1 MTIHHRVTATWRAG
15 AEVGGDDVEP
25 KLPALLTLK
34 GGKPGLVIAAMQ
46 HYPATREGIS
56 TILRNP
62 VMVVFLSGLATLVA
76 VGLATRLAQRNDD
89 YLSDV
94 PSFRAE

>member
-1 MTIHHRVTATWRAG
+1 VTIHHRVTATWRAG

-25 KLPALLTLK
+25 KQPALLTLT
-34 GGKPGLVIAAMQ
+34 GGKPRLVIAAMQ
-46 HYPATREGIS
+46 HYPTTREGIS